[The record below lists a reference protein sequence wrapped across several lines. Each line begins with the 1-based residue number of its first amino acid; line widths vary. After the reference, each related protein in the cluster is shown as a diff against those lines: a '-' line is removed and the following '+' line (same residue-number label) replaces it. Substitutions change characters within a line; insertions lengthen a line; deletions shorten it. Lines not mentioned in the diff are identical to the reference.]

1 MIEPP
6 PLTASKAA
14 AEQLSLGALD
24 ERFAATV
31 DRPVVEL
38 RDDLV
43 PGVELHP
50 AVARWFERRF
60 DGGPTPPQ
68 AEGWPS
74 IANGRN
80 TLIAAPTGSGKTLA
94 GFLMSINRLYLDH
107 AAGVEINGTQVV
119 YVSPLKALVV
129 DIAENLERPLAE
141 IAVTAREMG
150 LSAPE
155 LTIGVRTGDTP
166 SSERQS
172 MVRRP
177 RTFVV
182 TTPESLYLLVT
193 AGRSRET
200 LRSVSTIIVDE
211 IHAMARDKR
220 GSHLA
225 LTLERLDH
233 VCRSTPVRIGLSAT
247 QRPIETV
254 ARLLVGTRV
263 GGDGDRSDGDGSDGD
278 ESDGTDGSAGAG
290 TGTPDCVIVDTGHQR
305 TLDLEIVL
313 PDSELEAVVSHTQM
327 DEILDRIAEL
337 VAEHRT
343 TLIFVNTRRLAERL
357 AHQLGE
363 RLGEEDADGQDGGA
377 ADAVV
382 AAHHGSLSK
391 DRRHRVERRLRAGE
405 LKALVATAS
414 LELGIDVG
422 PVELVCQIGSPRSIA
437 TFLQRVGRSNHTRHG
452 TPRGRLYPLTR
463 DELIECTALMAAVR
477 RGSLDVLHP
486 PEAPLDILAQQVVAE
501 TGAEEWCAEE
511 LYRLV
516 TRAAPYAGLTRE
528 TFDEVV
534 RLSSEGIMTGRG
546 RRAAWVHHDEINGEL
561 RGRRGARYVA
571 LSSGGA
577 IPEIYDMRVI
587 AEPDELFIGTV
598 TEDWATESMAGD
610 IFLLGTHSW
619 RIRRVSGGEVRVTD
633 AGDQPPTVP
642 FWTGEAPARTAEL
655 SAEVSRLRSVVD
667 EYLAADDALGAKT
680 WLIEESGIPPDA
692 AALIV
697 AYLATARAA
706 LGLLPTGT
714 DLVMERFF
722 DGSDGMQLV
731 IHSPLG
737 GRINRAMG
745 YALRKKFCV
754 GFNFEL
760 QAAASDDAVVISL
773 GPHHSFPLS
782 DVQHFLRPEII
793 RATLTQAVLDQ
804 PAFQSR
810 WRWNLNRAL
819 IVLRMRNG
827 KRNPPPL
834 QRMESDDLLAALFP
848 DAAACQENVSGPAEI
863 PDHPLVRQTIHDT
876 LTEGMDVDGLIELW
890 EALGDGR
897 VAMHC
902 VDTTEPSLL
911 AHEILTARPY
921 AFLDD
926 DAEAAERRTLAVPLR
941 RGLPVDPNDIARL
954 HPEAIAE
961 VRAELAPDPRTADEL
976 HDLLRDVV
984 LLAAGPQ
991 WRPLM
996 DELTARG
1003 RAVERDGR
1011 WHAAEAATE
1020 VEVLLSGK
1028 PSGPDDG
1035 DLFPEQVAA
1044 TLLRGHLE
1052 LYSPVTVAQLANL
1065 TGLSKTLLDVGLLTL
1080 EGEGSAI
1087 QGRFSEP
1094 SEAKGEIEWCSR
1106 RLLARMHARSRRTR
1120 RRAVDPVTPEV
1131 FMRFLCRWQHVA
1143 PGTQVTSPA
1152 GLQRVLEQL
1161 QGWEA
1166 AVASWEPDI
1175 LGARVKGYRQSWTDR
1190 LCHDGE
1196 IQWLR
1201 LSPRPVD
1208 DPDRRGAGVSKAT
1221 PVGIVH
1227 RQDLAWLLAAHRGD
1241 VEVPVPATGPVAEI
1255 VESLA
1260 AHGPRFLTELA
1271 ADTGRLPTDV
1281 ESALWEGV
1289 ARGLVTADGFEA
1301 VRSLTAPPAQQRRD
1315 AAHRRR
1321 QARALSRL
1329 RRSGVRAAHSAGRW
1343 SLVPGVG
1350 ERPLGIT
1357 PGPEPEHE
1365 HDELVE
1371 ALADQLL
1378 QRWGVLFYD
1387 LFAHENGRGGRTG
1400 GFAIPW
1406 RDLQWA
1412 LRRLEDRGQVKGGR
1426 FVKGFSGEQFALP
1439 EAVESMKMVRR
1450 VAGRSKAAASNRTV
1464 TVSGSDPLNLTGVV
1478 LPGPRIPARRTE
1490 TVVVPC

>member
-1 MIEPP
+1 MPCVALIEPP
-6 PLTASKAA
+6 QLIPPKAA
-14 AEQLSLGALD
+14 VVEQLDFGALD
-24 ERFAATV
+24 EGFADAL
-31 DRPVVEL
+31 DPVLPL
-38 RDDLV
+38 REDLV
-43 PGVELHP
+43 PGVGLHP
-50 AVARWFERRF
+50 AVARWFEERF

-68 AEGWPS
+68 VEGWPP
-74 IANGRN
+74 IAAGRN

-94 GFLMSINRLYLDH
+94 GFLMSINRLYLAH
-107 AAGVEINGTQVV
+107 AHPHTGVEIGGTQVV

-141 IAVTAREMG
+141 ISEVARAMG

-200 LRSVSTIIVDE
+200 LRSVGTIIVDE

-220 GSHLA
+220 GAHLA

-233 VCRSTPVRIGLSAT
+233 VCRSAGGVSPVRIGLSAT

-254 ARLLVGTRV
+254 ARLLVGTGN
-263 GGDGDRSDGDGSDGD
+263 GG
-278 ESDGTDGSAGAG
+278 EEGTAGAPDSV
-290 TGTPDCVIVDTGHQR
+290 PDCEIVDTGHQR
-305 TLDLEIVL
+305 TLDLEIEL
-313 PDSELEAVVSHTQM
+313 PDGELEAVVSHTQM
-327 DEILDRIAEL
+327 DQVLDRIAEL

-363 RLGEEDADGQDGGA
+363 RLAGDGDGDDTTGTDAA
-377 ADAVV
+377 ADSVV

-486 PEAPLDILAQQVVAE
+486 PVAPLDILAQQIVAE
-501 TGAEEWCAEE
+501 TGAEEWRTDD
-511 LYRLV
+511 LYALV
-516 TRAAPYAGLTRE
+516 TRAAPYAALDRA

-534 RLSSEGIMTGRG
+534 TLTAEGIMTGRG
-546 RRAAWVHHDEINGEL
+546 RRAAWVHHDEVNGEL

-587 AEPDELFIGTV
+587 SEPDELFIGTV
-598 TEDWATESMAGD
+598 TEDWATESSAGD

-619 RIRRVSGGEVRVTD
+619 RIRRVGGGEVRVTD

-655 SAEVSRLRSVVD
+655 SAEVSRLRAGID
-667 EYLAADDALGAKT
+667 DLLAADDIPGAKA
-680 WLIEESGIPPDA
+680 WLIAEAGIAPDA

-706 LGLLPTGT
+706 LGRLPTAT
-714 DLVMERFF
+714 DMVMERFF
-722 DGSDGMQLV
+722 DGADGSQLV

-793 RATLTQAVLDQ
+793 RETLTQAVLDQ

-827 KRNPPPL
+827 KRNPPPI

-876 LTEGMDVDGLIELW
+876 LTEGMDVDGLIDLW
-890 EALGDGR
+890 RALGEGR
-897 VAMHC
+897 VTMHC
-902 VDTTEPSLL
+902 IDTAEPSLL

-926 DAEAAERRTLAVPLR
+926 DAEAAERRTRAVPLR
-941 RGLPVDPNDIARL
+941 RGLPVDPTDIATL
-954 HPEAIAE
+954 HPEAIAD

-984 LLAAGPQ
+984 LLTACDA

-996 DELTARG
+996 DDLVARG

-1011 WHAAEAATE
+1011 WYATE
-1020 VEVLLSGK
+1020 SATDVEVLLSGR
-1028 PSGPDDG
+1028 PSAPSSGSDDG
-1035 DLFPEQVAA
+1035 DVFPEQVAA

-1052 LYSPVTVAQLANL
+1052 LYSPVTVARLAGL
-1065 TGLSKTLLDVGLLTL
+1065 TGLTTTLLQVGLLTL

-1087 QGRFSEP
+1087 QGRFTSDG
-1094 SEAKGEIEWCSR
+1094 GETTDEVEWCSR
-1106 RLLARMHARSRRTR
+1106 RLLARMHGRSRQRR
-1120 RRAVDPVTPEV
+1120 RRAVDPVTPEL

-1175 LGARVKGYRQSWTDR
+1175 LGARVEGYRQSWTDR

-1201 LSPRPVD
+1201 LSARTFD

-1221 PVGIVH
+1221 PVSIVH
-1227 RQDLAWLLAAHRGD
+1227 RQDLPWLLAAHRGD
-1241 VEVPVPATGPVAEI
+1241 ADPPVPAAGPVAEI
-1255 VESLA
+1255 VEALA
-1260 AHGPRFLTELA
+1260 EHGPRFLTELA
-1271 ADTGRLPTDV
+1271 ADTGRLPTDI

-1289 ARGLVTADGFEA
+1289 ARGLFTADGFEA
-1301 VRSLTAPPAQQRRD
+1301 VRSLTAPPAQQRQEAR
-1315 AAHRRR
+1315 RRR
-1321 QARALSRL
+1321 QQTRALSRL
-1329 RRSGVRAAHSAGRW
+1329 RRNGVKAAHSAGRW
-1343 SLVPGVG
+1343 SLVPSVVG
-1350 ERPLGIT
+1350 PHGGAAT
-1357 PGPEPEHE
+1357 GPER
-1365 HDELVE
+1365 DDLVE

-1387 LFAHENGRGGRTG
+1387 LVAHENSRGGRSG
-1400 GFAIPW
+1400 GLAIPW

-1412 LRRLEDRGQVKGGR
+1412 LRRLEDRGLVKGGR

-1439 EAVESMKMVRR
+1439 EAVESMKLVRR
-1450 VAGRSKAAASNRTV
+1450 VVGSDNRSGADRTV
-1464 TVSGSDPLNLTGVV
+1464 TVCGSDPLNLTGVI
-1478 LPGPRIPARRTE
+1478 LPGPRVPARRTE
-1490 TVVVPC
+1490 AVVVPC

>member
-1 MIEPP
+1 MTTVALVEPP
-6 PLTASKAA
+6 QLIAPTAAST
-14 AEQLSLGALD
+14 EQLSFGTLD
-24 ERFAATV
+24 ETFAAALEPTLA
-31 DRPVVEL
+31 L
-38 RDDLV
+38 RHDLV
-43 PGVELHP
+43 PGVGLHP
-50 AVARWFERRF
+50 AVARWFEGRF
-60 DGGPTPPQ
+60 EAGPTPPQ
-68 AEGWPS
+68 LEGWPS
-74 IANGRN
+74 IAAGHN

-107 AAGVEINGTQVV
+107 ALGAEISGTQVV

-141 IAVTAREMG
+141 IAAVARSMG
-150 LSAPE
+150 LSAPD

-166 SSERQS
+166 SSDRQS

-200 LRSVSTIIVDE
+200 LRSIGTIIVDE
-211 IHAMARDKR
+211 IHTMARDKR
-220 GSHLA
+220 GAHLA

-233 VCRSTPVRIGLSAT
+233 VCRSSAGIGSSPVRIGLSAT
-247 QRPIETV
+247 QRPVETV
-254 ARLLVGTRV
+254 ARLLVGV
-263 GGDGDRSDGDGSDGD
+263 GKKATGDGR
-278 ESDGTDGSAGAG
+278 
-290 TGTPDCVIVDTGHQR
+290 PDCVIVDTGHQR
-305 TLDLEIVL
+305 TLDLEIEL
-313 PDSELEAVVSHTQM
+313 PDSELEAVASHTQM
-327 DEILDRIAEL
+327 DQILDRIADL
-337 VAEHRT
+337 VGEHRT

-363 RLGEEDADGQDGGA
+363 RLGDD
-377 ADAVV
+377 VV
-382 AAHHGSLSK
+382 SAHHGSLSK

-486 PEAPLDILAQQVVAE
+486 PVAPLDILAQQIVAE
-501 TGAEEWCAEE
+501 TGAEEWRTDD
-511 LYRLV
+511 LFDLV
-516 TRAAPYAGLTRE
+516 TKAAPYESLARE
-528 TFDEVV
+528 VFDEVV
-534 RLSSEGIMTGRG
+534 RLSAEGIMTGRG

-577 IPEIYDMRVI
+577 IPEIYDMRVV
-587 AEPDELFIGTV
+587 AEPEELFIGTV

-633 AGDQPPTVP
+633 AEGQPPTVP

-655 SAEVSRLRSVVD
+655 SAEVSRLRAAVD
-667 EYLAADDALGAKT
+667 DLLTDDGDDHAADGGSQAKA
-680 WLIEESGIPPDA
+680 WLMAEAGITGDA

-697 AYLATARAA
+697 AYLASARAA
-706 LGLLPTGT
+706 LGRLPTAA

-793 RATLTQAVLDQ
+793 RETLTQAVLDQ

-827 KRNPPPL
+827 KRNPPPI

-876 LTEGMDVDGLIELW
+876 LTEGLDVDGLIDLW
-890 EALGDGR
+890 RALGEGS
-897 VAMHC
+897 VVMHC

-926 DAEAAERRTLAVPLR
+926 DAEAAERRTQAVPLR

-976 HDLLRDVV
+976 HDLLRDAV
-984 LLAAGPQ
+984 LLTAQ
-991 WRPLM
+991 DRWRPLM
-996 DELTARG
+996 DELVAKG
-1003 RAVERDGR
+1003 RASAVESESESGSGGDAGAADDASTEGGGGCEQR
-1011 WHAAEAATE
+1011 WYAAESATM

-1028 PSGPDDG
+1028 PSGPDNG
-1035 DLFPEQVAA
+1035 DVFPEQVAA
-1044 TLLRGHLE
+1044 ALLRGHLE
-1052 LYSPVTVAQLANL
+1052 LYSPVTVDRLTEL
-1065 TGLSKTLLDVGLLTL
+1065 TGLPSTLLQVGLLTL

-1087 QGRFSEP
+1087 QGHFTGTDG
-1094 SEAKGEIEWCSR
+1094 AVEWCSR
-1106 RLLARMHARSRRTR
+1106 RLLARMHARSRQAR
-1120 RRAVDPVTPEV
+1120 RRSAADPVAPDL

-1175 LGARVKGYRQSWTDR
+1175 LGARVKGYRRSWIDR

-1201 LSPRPVD
+1201 LSPRSLD
-1208 DPDRRGAGVSKAT
+1208 DPERRAAGVSKAT
-1221 PVGIVH
+1221 PVSIVH
-1227 RQDLAWLLAAHRGD
+1227 RQDLAWLLAAHRG
-1241 VEVPVPATGPVAEI
+1241 EAEAQVPSAGAVAEI
-1255 VESLA
+1255 VEALTE
-1260 AHGPRFLTELA
+1260 HGPRFLTELA
-1271 ADTGRLPTDV
+1271 ADTGRLPTDI

-1289 ARGLVTADGFEA
+1289 ARGLFTADGFEA
-1301 VRSLTAPPAQQRRD
+1301 VRLLTAPPAEQRRE
-1315 AAHRRR
+1315 ARRSR
-1321 QARALSRL
+1321 QQARAVSRL
-1329 RRSGVRAAHSAGRW
+1329 RRSGVKAAHSAGRW
-1343 SLVPGVG
+1343 SLVPCVATEPSALDGA
-1350 ERPLGIT
+1350 ER
-1357 PGPEPEHE
+1357 
-1365 HDELVE
+1365 DDLVE

-1387 LFAHENGRGGRTG
+1387 LVAHENNRGRL
-1400 GFAIPW
+1400 AVPW

-1412 LRRLEDRGQVKGGR
+1412 LRRLEDRGLIKGGR

-1439 EAVESMKMVRR
+1439 EAVESLKLVRR
-1450 VAGRSKAAASNRTV
+1450 VTAANNRSGSSRTV
-1464 TVSGSDPLNLTGVV
+1464 TVCGSDPLNLTGII
-1478 LPGPRIPARRTE
+1478 LPGARIPARRTE
-1490 TVVVPC
+1490 SVVLPC